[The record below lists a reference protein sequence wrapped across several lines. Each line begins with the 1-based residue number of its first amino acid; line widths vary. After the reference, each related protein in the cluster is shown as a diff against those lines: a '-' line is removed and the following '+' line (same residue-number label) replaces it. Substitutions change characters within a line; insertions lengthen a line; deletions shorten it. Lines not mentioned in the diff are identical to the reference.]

1 MFALTKKTDY
11 AIIALS
17 EMARRPGE
25 IVNAREIAERF
36 SVPAALLVKVLKML
50 ANGELIRSNRGVK
63 GGYALALPAQRI
75 TLASI
80 ISIIEG
86 PAKFVQCATDPEPGE
101 SPCELAK
108 SCPVTRPMRKVH
120 ERLTEL
126 LEQVTLAELAFDG
139 GHTEYPVAVSVEGH
153 AVSLEQVQ

>member
-25 IVNAREIAERF
+25 IVNAREIARRF
-36 SVPAALLVKVLKML
+36 SVPAALLIKVLKML
-50 ANGELIRSNRGVK
+50 AQGELVRSIRGAK
-63 GGYALALPAQRI
+63 GGYTLALPAQTI

-80 ISIIEG
+80 ISTIEG
-86 PAKFVQCATDPEPGE
+86 PPRFVQCAVDPEPGE

-108 SCPVTRPMRKVH
+108 GCPVHRPMRRIH
-120 ERLTEL
+120 DRMTEL
-126 LEQVTLAELAFDG
+126 LNQVTLAELAFD
-139 GHTEYPVAVSVEGH
+139 TEGMEATVAVSVEGH
-153 AVSLEQVQ
+153 TVSLEQA